1 MAYSQSQKEIIIKQ
15 VLSVIETGLSLRK
28 TILELNIVSRDTFN
42 EWLKADKNLSDQ
54 YARAC
59 EQRADTIFEEILDIA
74 DETSKDTI
82 YTDKGEIPN
91 SEWMQRSRLRVDA
104 RKWMLGKM
112 NPKKYGDKI
121 QTEHSGEVTTNII
134 SLGNGTAPETK

>member
-1 MAYSQSQKEIIIKQ
+1 MAYSLEEKEEIIKK
-15 VLSVIETGLSLRK
+15 VLSSIESGLSLRK
-28 TILELNIVSRDTFN
+28 AILELNIVSRDTFN
-42 EWLKADKNLSDQ
+42 EWLKEDKNISDQ

-134 SLGNGTAPETK
+134 SLGNGTAPETE

>member
-1 MAYSQSQKEIIIKQ
+1 MAYSLEEKEEIIKK
-15 VLSVIETGLSLRK
+15 VLSAIETGLSLRK
-28 TILELNIVSRDTFN
+28 AILELNIVSRDTFN
-42 EWLKADKNLSDQ
+42 EWLKEDKEISDQ

-112 NPKKYGDKI
+112 NPKKYGDKTDI
-121 QTEHSGEVTTNII
+121 TSGGEKLQPTDIKIEIVKPTD
-134 SLGNGTAPETK
+134 